1 MMIRKA
7 IIPAAGLGTRM
18 LPATKAIP
26 KELLTIVDKPVIQ
39 YVVEEAIASGITDIL
54 IVISKNKIALQNHF
68 AKEFPNEDFY
78 IEKGKVEVLEKLRS
92 IGGDCKIEY
101 TEQEALDGL
110 GDAIYYGKNFAD
122 NEPFAVLL
130 GDTICE
136 SESGMPVL
144 AQLINC
150 YDQFKSAV
158 TAIEK
163 VPIENVNRYGIMGG
177 DTIEKGL
184 YKVNHW
190 VEKPSPDLAPSQLA
204 IASRYIFTPEI
215 FQCLENI
222 GRGFN
227 NEVQLTDAMR
237 TLLETQDM
245 YGLVFDGRRFD
256 VGNPLDFI
264 KTNIHFGMNNAEYGK
279 ELRDWLAA
287 TLNS

>member
-1 MMIRKA
+1 MIKKA

-39 YVVEEAIASGITDIL
+39 YVVEEAIYSGITEIL
-54 IVISKNKIALQNHF
+54 IVISKNKTALQNHF
-68 AKEFPNEDFY
+68 AKEFPNKEFY
-78 IEKGKVEVLEKLRS
+78 RKKGKNDVLNKLSS
-92 IGGDCKIEY
+92 IGAHCKIEY
-101 TEQEALDGL
+101 IEQEELDGL
-110 GDAIYYGKNFAD
+110 GDAIYYGKSFAN

-136 SESGMPVL
+136 SKNGIPVL
-144 AQLINC
+144 RQLINS
-150 YDQFKSAV
+150 YDQYQAAV

-163 VPIENVNRYGIMGG
+163 VPIENVDRYGIMGG
-177 DTIEKGL
+177 KAIEKGL

-190 VEKPSPDLAPSQLA
+190 VEKPTSDLAPSQLA

-215 FQCLENI
+215 FQCLENT

-237 TLLETQDM
+237 SLLETQNM
-245 YGLVFDGRRFD
+245 YGLEFEGQRFD

-264 KTNIHFGMNNAEYGK
+264 KTNIHFGKNNANFGK
-279 ELRDWLAA
+279 ELKDWLRSEGL
-287 TLNS
+287 T